1 MDRRKQQR
9 AWRAENKAVPHNNV
23 AKHGEKEDGAEE
35 RRPLDTCTVCCLP
48 FFEST
53 TVHAHPELG
62 VALCFYCHDA
72 AEAFAAGGAVTAEQ
86 SCLWCGGA
94 SERND
99 DDDDW
104 DDEEF
109 AETTP
114 GDEESSGGEEDSE
127 WGDSESYEENVT
139 IDNKGSPR
147 QLKAFPKRFPKST
160 EIINAIAQSV
170 ANASV
175 YTDNNR
181 STQEGWIGSLRC

>member
-1 MDRRKQQR
+1 MYKRQ
-9 AWRAENKAVPHNNV
+9 PHNNV

-99 DDDDW
+99 DDAEAAAELLGCDDCHRW
-104 DDEEF
+104 VCAACVRRNFGDDELGRVRA
-109 AETTP
+109 AESWTC
-114 GDEESSGGEEDSE
+114 
-127 WGDSESYEENVT
+127 YA
-139 IDNKGSPR
+139 
-147 QLKAFPKRFPKST
+147 L
-160 EIINAIAQSV
+160 
-170 ANASV
+170 
-175 YTDNNR
+175 
-181 STQEGWIGSLRC
+181 SLIHI